1 MSTLMASASPLPGR
15 RLALL
20 PVDARPVVRAQV
32 VQLAKA
38 GGVELVVPPV
48 SALGHFREPA
58 DRDALADWLRLQASE
73 VQGFVVSLDML
84 IYGGLV
90 PSRFIADSEESLR
103 ARLDVLR
110 QLKHAFPH
118 KPIYAFLA
126 TMRISN
132 NNVNEEE
139 KSYWDQYG
147 ELIWRWSYFS
157 DQYKVTGDAEANAQ
171 AIAASTKIP
180 EAIREDYLATRA
192 RNFAVARAVLDVV
205 DHEGINGLVLPQD
218 DTAPYGF
225 NIAER
230 RLLEALVADRG
241 CQDWVRIYPGADEV
255 AHTLVAHVAREVWVD
270 QPLKVHI
277 TYSDPD
283 HVHRLVARYEDR
295 PITESLAAQLA
306 AVGAVVV
313 DEIESADLLLAVH
326 TQGTAQGDWAMK
338 IALSTTGG
346 INGAWLAELRAAHQ
360 VGKAIAVV
368 DLAYANGGDPA
379 LMQQLPTYVPL
390 SQLAAYAGWNT
401 ASNSIG
407 SLLAQCA
414 LATGAYQTP
423 NNQAVVCLRIVE
435 DYLYQSI
442 WRQRIRDVIDES
454 AVSAEK
460 LQTVVAEMFIPAA
473 NDWLAEHQFVYRVES
488 IQLPWQRT
496 FEIDIH
502 LVPKSALQAS

>member
-1 MSTLMASASPLPGR
+1 MSTLVQSASPLPSR

-38 GGVELVVPPV
+38 GGIELMVPPV
-48 SALGHFREPA
+48 STLGHFREPA
-58 DRDALADWLRLQASE
+58 DRDVLADWLRAQASE
-73 VQGFVVSLDML
+73 VQGFVISLDML

-90 PSRFIADSEESLR
+90 PSRFIADSKESLL
-103 ARLDVLR
+103 ARLEVVR

-157 DQYKVTGDAEANAQ
+157 DQYQVTGDTEANAQ
-171 AIAASTKIP
+171 AIAASARIP

-192 RNFAVARAVLDVV
+192 RNFAVARAVLDLV
-205 DHEGINGLVLPQD
+205 DYEGINGLVLPQD
-218 DTAPYGF
+218 DTARYGF

-230 RLLEALVADRG
+230 RELEALVAAKKL
-241 CQDWVRIYPGADEV
+241 QDWVRVYPGADEV
-255 AHTLVAHVAREVWVD
+255 AHTLVAHVANEVWVNA
-270 QPLKVHI
+270 PLKVCV

-295 PITESLAAQLA
+295 PVTESLAAQLA
-306 AVGAVVV
+306 VVDAVVV
-313 DEIESADLLLAVH
+313 GDIDSADLLLAVH
-326 TQGTAQGDWAMK
+326 TQGVAQGDWAMK
-338 IALSTTGG
+338 IALATPSA
-346 INGAWLAELRAAHQ
+346 INGDWLAEIRAAHQ
-360 VGKAIAVV
+360 AGKSVAVL

-379 LMQQLPTYVPL
+379 LMEQLPAYIPF
-390 SQLAAYAGWNT
+390 SKLAAYAGWNT

-407 SLLAQCA
+407 NLLAQCA
-414 LATGAYQTP
+414 LARGAHQKPT
-423 NNQAVVCLRIVE
+423 NQEVVCLRIAE
-435 DYLYQSI
+435 DYLYQAI
-442 WRQRIRDVIDES
+442 WRQRIRDVVDES

-460 LQTVVAEMFIPAA
+460 LHAVVAEMFIPAA
-473 NDWLAEHQFVYRVES
+473 NTWLAQHHFDYRVES

-502 LVPKSALQAS
+502 LVPNSTLQAS

>member
-1 MSTLMASASPLPGR
+1 MSTLVESVVPLRNR

-20 PVDARPVVRAQV
+20 PVDARPVVREQV

-38 GGVELVVPPV
+38 GGIELVVPPV
-48 SALGHFREPA
+48 SMLGHFRQPA
-58 DRDALADWLRLQASE
+58 DRDVLADWLRAQASE
-73 VQGFVVSLDML
+73 VHGFVVSLDML

-90 PSRFIADSEESLR
+90 PSRFIADSKESLL

-110 QLKHAFPH
+110 QLKQAFPH

-139 KSYWDQYG
+139 KPYWNQYG

-157 DQYKVTGDAEANAQ
+157 DEYQVTGKAKAEAQ
-171 AIAASTKIP
+171 AIAASNRIP

-192 RNFAVARAVLDVV
+192 RNFAVARAVLDLV
-205 DHEGINGLVLPQD
+205 DYEGINGLVLPQD
-218 DTAPYGF
+218 DTARYGF

-230 RLLEALVADRG
+230 RELEALVAAKKIAN
-241 CQDWVRIYPGADEV
+241 WVRIYPGADEV
-255 AHTLVAHVAREVWVD
+255 AHTLVAHAANDVWVNA
-270 QPLKVHI
+270 PLKVFVS
-277 TYSDPD
+277 YSDPD
-283 HVHRLVARYEDR
+283 SVHSLVARYEDR
-295 PITESLAAQLA
+295 PVTESLAAQLG
-306 AVGAVVV
+306 VVDAVVV
-313 DEIESADLLLAVH
+313 DDIDSADLLVAVH

-338 IALSTTGG
+338 ISLPSTTG
-346 INGAWLAELRAAHQ
+346 INGDWLAGLRAAHQ
-360 VGKAIAVV
+360 SGKSIAVL

-379 LMQQLPTYVPL
+379 LMQQLPAYVPF
-390 SQLAAYAGWNT
+390 SELAAYAGWNT
-401 ASNSIG
+401 ASNSTG

-414 LATGAYQTP
+414 LARGAYQRPT
-423 NNQAVVCLRIVE
+423 NREVVCLRLVE

-442 WRQRIRDVIDES
+442 WRQRIRDVVDES

-460 LQTVVAEMFIPAA
+460 LHATVAEMFIPAA
-473 NDWLAEHQFVYRVES
+473 NTWLADHHFEYRVKS

-502 LVPKSALQAS
+502 LVPKSTLQAS